1 MKRTVF
7 INLFI
12 LLFLLGC
19 KEEQETVPNSS
30 VLVSFDSLTI
40 QNDTIPTGSTTTVTA
55 VAQGSELTYLW
66 SATRGD
72 IVGSGNVVTYVAPT
86 CVIGDNEISCV
97 VKASNKS
104 EGKKTLVT
112 VY

>member
-1 MKRTVF
+1 MRNTV
-7 INLFI
+7 II
-12 LLFLLGC
+12 SLFLLFFLSAC
-19 KEEQETVPNSS
+19 KEEEPVTNSS

-40 QNDTIPTGSTTTVTA
+40 QNDTIPTGSITTLTA
-55 VAQGSELTYLW
+55 IAQGTELTYLW

-97 VKASNKS
+97 VKAANKS
-104 EGKKTLVT
+104 EGKTLVVT

>member
-1 MKRTVF
+1 MRNTV
-7 INLFI
+7 IISLL
-12 LLFLLGC
+12 LLFFLSAC
-19 KEEQETVPNSS
+19 KEQEEPVTNSS

-55 VAQGSELTYLW
+55 IAQGTELTYLW

-97 VKASNKS
+97 VKAANKS
-104 EGKKTLVT
+104 EGKTLVVT